1 MFQTLSDRLGAIFQ
15 RLRSRGKLTEG
26 DVSEVLR
33 EVRIALLEADVNLKV
48 VKDLIASIRERAV
61 GAEVLES
68 LTPAQSVIKIVRDG
82 LVALM
87 GSQAAP
93 IQFAPTGPTAIMLV
107 GLQGSGKT
115 THEKDRPRFRVD
127 VSIFPKNHATV
138 QTALVK
144 ILSLGSLPLT
154 INHGE
159 IFIEASHY
167 PERVEPKKLDGREIG
182 PLSPVEV
189 QFTLPLKLINP
200 WSGGKPTVKLI
211 SKFSY
216 GEDDEEYSDEKTY
229 NRDSREFE

>member
-1 MFQTLSDRLGAIFQ
+1 MIPHLDP
-15 RLRSRGKLTEG
+15 E
-26 DVSEVLR
+26 
-33 EVRIALLEADVNLKV
+33 
-48 VKDLIASIRERAV
+48 SI
-61 GAEVLES
+61 
-68 LTPAQSVIKIVRDG
+68 IIG
-82 LVALM
+82 LVAG
-87 GSQAAP
+87 GS
-93 IQFAPTGPTAIMLV
+93 LV
-107 GLQGSGKT
+107 KIAELGIAWAKEKREQRSGKT